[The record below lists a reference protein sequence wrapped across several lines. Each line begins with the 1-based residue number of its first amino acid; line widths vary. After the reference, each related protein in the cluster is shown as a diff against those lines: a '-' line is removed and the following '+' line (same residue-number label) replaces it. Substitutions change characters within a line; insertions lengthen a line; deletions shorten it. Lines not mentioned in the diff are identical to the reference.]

1 MIQLRESIVQVH
13 AEFIIPRDYFIWL
26 NCV

>member
-1 MIQLRESIVQVH
+1 MIQLRESIVQLH
-13 AEFIIPRDYFIWL
+13 AEFIIPRDYFVCL